1 MLQGEGAFAP
11 QWQEDKSLRDNL
23 AREHFPEGY
32 MAWVSAYNTLEEM
45 RTPTLVY
52 RQLALDGF
60 DKVEVRDEEG
70 NIVASLGFEEGEIV
84 HGPEGGLIFTQVGN
98 EWC

>member
-32 MAWVSAYNTLEEM
+32 MAWVN
-45 RTPTLVY
+45 
-52 RQLALDGF
+52 
-60 DKVEVRDEEG
+60 
-70 NIVASLGFEEGEIV
+70 AS
-84 HGPEGGLIFTQVGN
+84 
-98 EWC
+98 